1 MRSMGESVDSH
12 DSVARGETTIED
24 FENMLAQLAI
34 QVHAYLFTKKHAIW
48 NNSV

>member
-12 DSVARGETTIED
+12 DSVARGETTTED

-34 QVHAYLFTKKHAIW
+34 QVHAYLFTNKHSIW
-48 NNSV
+48 NNFV